1 MRFDGTIAPVTTHL
15 HHTLLA
21 VLLLAVA
28 PARADTLA
36 VCRVDP
42 FALAA
47 PPADREGTLK
57 QRCGNDQ
64 LLKWQIEP
72 TDPARRTGVLRARV
86 DNTVSEPLLPGLLGS
101 VKLAWSGLGGEPT
114 TGLRTERT
122 LVAAGSQ
129 LRLSDQFALQMNLG
143 RDLQSQQSRS
153 TAVGLWRPLERT
165 TLFAE
170 WTEAENAP
178 EEQRVGARWW
188 LKRDRLSLD
197 LDSKHGLQG
206 WDAYRF
212 LLTLSLK
219 P

>member
-1 MRFDGTIAPVTTHL
+1 MTPL
-15 HHTLLA
+15 HRSLLGLLA
-21 VLLLAVA
+21 PLLLACA
-28 PARADTLA
+28 PAWADTLPA
-36 VCRVDP
+36 CRVDP

-47 PPADREGTLK
+47 PPADREGALK
-57 QRCGNDQ
+57 QRCGGDQ
-64 LLKWQIEP
+64 LLKWQVEP
-72 TDPARRTGVLRARV
+72 PDPMAAARRNGVLRARV

-101 VKLAWSGLGGEPT
+101 VKLAWSGLGGEPS

-143 RDLQSQQSRS
+143 RNLESQQSRS

-170 WTEAENAP
+170 WTEAEDAP

-188 LKRDRLSLD
+188 LKRDRLSID
-197 LDSKHGLQG
+197 VDSKHSPQG

-212 LLTLSLK
+212 LLTVSLK